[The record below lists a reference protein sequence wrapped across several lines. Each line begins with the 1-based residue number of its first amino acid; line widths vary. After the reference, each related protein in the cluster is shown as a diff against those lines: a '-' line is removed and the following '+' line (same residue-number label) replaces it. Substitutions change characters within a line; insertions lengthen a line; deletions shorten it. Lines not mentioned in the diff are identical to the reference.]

1 MKKIFIL
8 ILFVNLVFSKI
19 LIVNSYS
26 KKDQCGMPQLYGFL
40 SKMYAEG
47 YKPNDFE
54 ILFLNSR
61 VVKKGDLKL
70 KVNKILKNI
79 DKYKTVITFDDT
91 AFKMV
96 GIPAS
101 KKGLKVIFSGLN
113 YPYKLYKEKYKLG
126 DNVAGVYE
134 KLYIYEI
141 LQIYNKIKPIKKI
154 AFFYGDGIGRIL
166 KMQTEQ
172 ELKNSVYKNKID
184 FIHISTLNELK
195 EKTKMVNQNTQYTIF
210 MPFVLSVIV
219 ENREEKIPFLKIKDI
234 FLKNI
239 KKPDLSI
246 NKTFVSLG
254 FLGFGGVDFY
264 KMGEQAA
271 QILLSN
277 KKVVENAK
285 AKMFFINKQRAKEIK
300 LRLPIW
306 FIDKYL
312 KEFI

>member
-1 MKKIFIL
+1 MKKLSLLLFFIS
-8 ILFVNLVFSKI
+8 FAFSKI

-26 KKDQCGMPQLYGFL
+26 KKDQCGIPQLYGFL
-40 SKMYAEG
+40 SKMYSQG
-47 YKPNDFE
+47 YKPNDFD
-54 ILFLNSR
+54 IYFLNSR
-61 VVKKGDLKL
+61 VLKKEDLKL

-79 DKYKTVITFDDT
+79 DKYKVIITFDDT

-101 KKGLKVIFSGLN
+101 KKGLRVVFSGLN

-134 KLYIYEI
+134 KLYIYAI
-141 LQIYNKIKPIKKI
+141 LEVFNKIQPIKKI
-154 AFFYGDGIGRIL
+154 AFFYGDGIGKIL

-172 ELKNSVYKNKID
+172 ELKNSIYKNKIE
-184 FIHISTLNELK
+184 FIHISTLKELK
-195 EKTKMVNQNTQYTIF
+195 KKTKMVNNNSKYTVF
-210 MPFVLSVIV
+210 MPFSLSVK
-219 ENREEKIPFLKIKDI
+219 NGDKKLLFPQIKDI

-246 NKTFVSLG
+246 NRNFVSLG

-271 QILLSN
+271 QILLLN

-285 AKMFFINKQRAKEIK
+285 AKMFFINKQRAKEIHFK
-300 LRLPIW
+300 LPIW
-306 FIDKYL
+306 FINKYL